1 LAAGGAAKPAG
12 YKDGLTIT
20 ANEEIMLKSIEAKDT
35 VNEQRKKIHPHKFTL
50 WVALGSIIMM
60 FAGLTSAYVVK
71 REQPGWTSFTIPKA
85 FWYSTATI
93 LVSSLTIQMALKAF
107 KEREMKQYRNLLTT
121 TAVLGILFIL
131 LQLAGFRQIWNSGIT
146 LRGSGGGQFLYVIAG
161 LHAAHVLGGIIA
173 LLIMLAKAFV
183 SKIRSYDSVPIEL
196 MSTYWHFVDLLW
208 IYLLVF
214 FMAIK

>member
-1 LAAGGAAKPAG
+1 M
-12 YKDGLTIT
+12 IQS
-20 ANEEIMLKSIEAKDT
+20 MEAKDT

-71 REQPGWTSFTIPKA
+71 RDQPGWTTFSIPRA

-93 LVSSLTIQMALKAF
+93 LLSSLTVQMALKAF
-107 KEREMKQYRNLLTT
+107 KEREMLRYRNLLTA
-121 TAVLGILFIL
+121 TAILGIVFIL
-131 LQLAGFRQIWNSGIT
+131 LQWAGFRQIWNTGIT

-161 LHAAHVLGGIIA
+161 LHVVHVFGGIIA
-173 LLIMLAKAFV
+173 LLIMLAKALV
-183 SKIRSYDSVPIEL
+183 SKIRSYDSVPVEL

-208 IYLLVF
+208 IYLFIF
-214 FMAIK
+214 FMAIN

>member
-1 LAAGGAAKPAG
+1 MIQ
-12 YKDGLTIT
+12 T
-20 ANEEIMLKSIEAKDT
+20 IEAKDT

-71 REQPGWTSFTIPKA
+71 RSVPGWTTFSIPKA
-85 FWYSTATI
+85 FYYSTAVI
-93 LVSSLTIQMALKAF
+93 LASSLTIQMALKAF
-107 KEREMKQYRNLLTT
+107 KDREMLRYRNLLTA
-121 TAVLGILFIL
+121 TAVLGILFVV
-131 LQLAGFRQIWNSGIT
+131 LQYAGFRALWNTGIT
-146 LRGSGGGQFLYVIAG
+146 FKGAGGGQFLYIIAG
-161 LHAAHVLGGIIA
+161 LHAVHVLGGILA
-173 LLIMLAKAFV
+173 LLVMFGKAFV
-183 SKIRSYDSVPIEL
+183 SKVRTYNSVPVEL